1 MRSNNTSFVSFYQI
15 AGAIELEDYRDK
27 LEYLARQC

>member
-1 MRSNNTSFVSFYQI
+1 MRSINTKFRFFLSERI

-27 LEYLARQC
+27 LEYVAQ